1 MYCIGCRTISFMNET
16 MDRQQDCDTHS
27 PMTLRNDCMLSPAT
41 GVQTIL
47 SDFKVYEQMSEL
59 ERSNIF
65 KQSGYEINNR

>member
-1 MYCIGCRTISFMNET
+1 MIET
-16 MDRQQDCDTHS
+16 MDRQQDCDTHP
-27 PMTLRNDCMLSPAT
+27 PMTLHNDCMLRRAT

-65 KQSGYEINNR
+65 KQSGFELNKR